1 MSKSGKIL
9 IGCLVAVI
17 ALVLGLGLT
26 VGGYFLW
33 QHFHTN
39 EGDGFLTGD
48 SIEAVAIDPA
58 EEEDPSESQP
68 AETVSIAEQL
78 ASVKW
83 TSVEGAGFSYPSFM
97 TRSERAITDVPATV
111 NTYTW
116 KRLEL
121 GYWPLIGSWA
131 VSNDNFP
138 VKGNYLTEDD
148 FVEDVT
154 YKAEEKGIFSG
165 HTDDGR
171 IFYMKKKIN
180 RAGEVNHVAVLV
192 IVYPEENQADVQRF
206 IEMIKEW

>member
-17 ALVLGLGLT
+17 ALVLGLGLS

-39 EGDGFLTGD
+39 EGNAVLSGD
-48 SIEAVAIDPA
+48 SIEAVINEPTEEAI
-58 EEEDPSESQP
+58 P
-68 AETVSIAEQL
+68 AETASLADQL
-78 ASVKW
+78 ASAEW
-83 TSVEGAGFSYPSFM
+83 TPVDGAGFSYPSFM

-116 KRLEL
+116 KKLEL

>member
-17 ALVLGLGLT
+17 ALVLGLGLS

-39 EGDGFLTGD
+39 EGNAVLSGD
-48 SIEAVAIDPA
+48 SIEAVINEPTEEAI
-58 EEEDPSESQP
+58 P
-68 AETVSIAEQL
+68 AETASLADQL
-78 ASVKW
+78 ASAEW
-83 TSVEGAGFSYPSFM
+83 TPVDGAGFSYPSFM

>member
-17 ALVLGLGLT
+17 ALVLGLGLS

-39 EGDGFLTGD
+39 EGNAVLSGD
-48 SIEAVAIDPA
+48 SIEAVINEPTEEAI
-58 EEEDPSESQP
+58 P
-68 AETVSIAEQL
+68 AETASLADQL
-78 ASVKW
+78 ASAEW
-83 TSVEGAGFSYPSFM
+83 TPVDGAGFSYPSFM

-116 KRLEL
+116 KKLEL

-148 FVEDVT
+148 FVEDIT
-154 YKAEEKGIFSG
+154 YQAEDKGIFSG

-171 IFYMKKKIN
+171 IFYLKKKIN
-180 RAGEVNHVAVLV
+180 REGEVNHVGVLV
-192 IVYPEENQADVQRF
+192 IVYPEENQTDVQRF

>member
-17 ALVLGLGLT
+17 ALVLGLGLS

-39 EGDGFLTGD
+39 EGNAVLSGD
-48 SIEAVAIDPA
+48 SIEAVINEPTEEAI
-58 EEEDPSESQP
+58 P
-68 AETVSIAEQL
+68 AETASLADQL
-78 ASVKW
+78 ASAEW
-83 TSVEGAGFSYPSFM
+83 TPVDGAGFSYPSFM

-148 FVEDVT
+148 FVEDIT

>member
-17 ALVLGLGLT
+17 ALVLGLGLS

-39 EGDGFLTGD
+39 EGNAVLSGD
-48 SIEAVAIDPA
+48 SIEAVINEPTEEAI
-58 EEEDPSESQP
+58 P
-68 AETVSIAEQL
+68 AETASLADQL
-78 ASVKW
+78 ASAEW
-83 TSVEGAGFSYPSFM
+83 TPVDGAGFSYPSFM

-111 NTYTW
+111 NTYAW
-116 KRLEL
+116 KKLEL

>member
-17 ALVLGLGLT
+17 ALVLGLGLS

-33 QHFHTN
+33 QHLHTN
-39 EGDGFLTGD
+39 EGNAVLSGD
-48 SIEAVAIDPA
+48 SIEAVINEPTEEAI
-58 EEEDPSESQP
+58 P
-68 AETVSIAEQL
+68 AETASLADQL
-78 ASVKW
+78 ASAEW
-83 TSVEGAGFSYPSFM
+83 TPVDGAGFSYPSFM

-116 KRLEL
+116 KKLEL

-148 FVEDVT
+148 FVEDIT
-154 YKAEEKGIFSG
+154 YQAEDKGIFSG

-171 IFYMKKKIN
+171 IFYLKKKSN
-180 RAGEVNHVAVLV
+180 REGEVNHVAVLV
-192 IVYPEENQADVQRF
+192 IVYPEENQTDVQRF

>member
-1 MSKSGKIL
+1 MSKSGKVI
-9 IGCLVAVI
+9 IGCLVAVV
-17 ALVLGLGLT
+17 ALVLGIGLSI
-26 VGGYFLW
+26 GGYFLW
-33 QHFHTN
+33 QHFN
-39 EGDGFLTGD
+39 KNDGNVSND
-48 SIEAVAIDPA
+48 SIASFVVEPSDETSPVDEDPA
-58 EEEDPSESQP
+58 TS
-68 AETVSIAEQL
+68 VSL
-78 ASVKW
+78 ASQLESVEW
-83 TSVEGAGFSYPSFM
+83 TPVEGAGFSYPSFM

-116 KRLEL
+116 KKVEL
-121 GYWPLIGSWA
+121 GYWPLIGTWA

-180 RAGEVNHVAVLV
+180 RGGEVNHVAVLV
-192 IVYPEENQADVQRF
+192 VVYPEENQSDVQRF

>member
-17 ALVLGLGLT
+17 ALVLGLGLS

-39 EGDGFLTGD
+39 EGNAVLSGD
-48 SIEAVAIDPA
+48 PIEAVINEPTEEAI
-58 EEEDPSESQP
+58 P
-68 AETVSIAEQL
+68 AETASLADQL
-78 ASVKW
+78 ASAEW
-83 TSVEGAGFSYPSFM
+83 TPVDGAGFSYPSFM

-116 KRLEL
+116 KKLEL

-171 IFYMKKKIN
+171 IFYLKKKIN
-180 RAGEVNHVAVLV
+180 REGEVNHVGVLV
-192 IVYPEENQADVQRF
+192 IVYPEENQTDVQRF

>member
-9 IGCLVAVI
+9 IGCLVALI
-17 ALVLGLGLT
+17 ALVLGLGLS

-39 EGDGFLTGD
+39 EGNAVLSGD
-48 SIEAVAIDPA
+48 SIEAVINEPT
-58 EEEDPSESQP
+58 EETIP
-68 AETVSIAEQL
+68 AETASLADQL
-78 ASVKW
+78 ASTEW
-83 TSVEGAGFSYPSFM
+83 TPVDGAGFSYPSFM

-116 KRLEL
+116 KKLEL

-154 YKAEEKGIFSG
+154 YKAEDKGIFSG

-171 IFYMKKKIN
+171 IFYLKKKIN
-180 RAGEVNHVAVLV
+180 REGEVNHVAVLV
-192 IVYPEENQADVQRF
+192 IVYPEENQTDVQRF

>member
-17 ALVLGLGLT
+17 ALVLGLGLS

-39 EGDGFLTGD
+39 EGNAVLSGD
-48 SIEAVAIDPA
+48 SIEAVINEPTEEAI
-58 EEEDPSESQP
+58 P
-68 AETVSIAEQL
+68 AETASLADQL
-78 ASVKW
+78 ASAEW
-83 TSVEGAGFSYPSFM
+83 TPVDGAGFSYPSFM

-116 KRLEL
+116 KKLEL

-148 FVEDVT
+148 SVEDIT
-154 YKAEEKGIFSG
+154 YQAEDKGIFSG

-171 IFYMKKKIN
+171 IFYLKKKIN
-180 RAGEVNHVAVLV
+180 REGEVYHVAVLV
-192 IVYPEENQADVQRF
+192 IVYPEENQTDVQRF

>member
-1 MSKSGKIL
+1 MSKSGKVI

-17 ALVLGLGLT
+17 ALVLGIGLSI
-26 VGGYFLW
+26 GGYFLW
-33 QHFHTN
+33 QHFNKT
-39 EGDGFLTGD
+39 DGNVSSD
-48 SIEAVAIDPA
+48 SIASVVAEPNDDSLPLD
-58 EEEDPSESQP
+58 EQP
-68 AETVSIAEQL
+68 TASASL
-78 ASVKW
+78 ASQLE
-83 TSVEGAGFSYPSFM
+83 SVEWIAVDGAGFSYPSFM

-116 KRLEL
+116 KKLEL

-131 VSNDNFP
+131 VSHDNFP

-154 YKAEEKGIFSG
+154 YKAEEFGIFSG

-171 IFYMKKKIN
+171 IYYLKKKIN
-180 RAGEVNHVAVLV
+180 REGEVNHVAVLV

>member
-17 ALVLGLGLT
+17 ALVLGLGLS

-39 EGDGFLTGD
+39 EGNAVLSGD
-48 SIEAVAIDPA
+48 SIEAVINEPTEEAI
-58 EEEDPSESQP
+58 P
-68 AETVSIAEQL
+68 AETASLADQL
-78 ASVKW
+78 ASAEW
-83 TSVEGAGFSYPSFM
+83 TPVDGAGFSYPSFM

-116 KRLEL
+116 KKLEL

-180 RAGEVNHVAVLV
+180 RAGEVNHVGVLV
-192 IVYPEENQADVQRF
+192 IVYPEENQTDVQRF

>member
-17 ALVLGLGLT
+17 ALVLGLGLS

-39 EGDGFLTGD
+39 EGNAVLSGD
-48 SIEAVAIDPA
+48 SIEAVINEPTEEAI
-58 EEEDPSESQP
+58 P
-68 AETVSIAEQL
+68 AETASLADQL
-78 ASVKW
+78 ASAEW
-83 TSVEGAGFSYPSFM
+83 TPVDGAGFSYPSFM

-116 KRLEL
+116 KKLEL

-192 IVYPEENQADVQRF
+192 IVYPEENQTDVQRF